1 MEPGR
6 GWATPL
12 PTQNIARKL
21 DPPHSLQ
28 VKLTSL
34 LHPLQSA
41 SEDPGGY
48 SASYAPASAGFS
60 GYACTVN
67 LYEFSLPMPLPSAG
81 EHGPSPADTLYKR
94 FAGGECYRERGE
106 QGLPNWDRERCG
118 AGAVHGGAVI
128 RSPHPGAAV

>member
-41 SEDPGGY
+41 SEDPGDL
-48 SASYAPASAGFS
+48 ASEVLNIYRSVGSSLFLELYDSSPKTWATFGEIFS
-60 GYACTVN
+60 TI
-67 LYEFSLPMPLPSAG
+67 M
-81 EHGPSPADTLYKR
+81 T
-94 FAGGECYRERGE
+94 
-106 QGLPNWDRERCG
+106 
-118 AGAVHGGAVI
+118 
-128 RSPHPGAAV
+128 AA